1 MTDQELAVRMK
12 ELTDVPA
19 PPMVLDVERA
29 RRDGSRRRRLRT
41 ATVVAGCAAVVV
53 AGGLTAVGISGS
65 PAPADPVA
73 APLPTPTQVAPPQP
87 APTDDPLVAKASFG
101 WLPGVITGVEYGVG
115 DHGDYTLAIGRGELA
130 PMIWLAVYDREP
142 PLDRRQDMGGR
153 AVSVPARV
161 GDRNGYWVTSNA
173 RDPLNGGDSYL
184 RWPTGDGRWAEIHA
198 YYLDFPDVQ
207 QALLRVAGDVKFENR
222 AVPLPL
228 HIAGLPAGFQLSDG
242 QLWRRPDADRTPW
255 KLQLY
260 YSVNG
265 ANVVIEVAPPG
276 ATDPKMA
283 NPVCTTKNGLRAC
296 VTVDRPAAAGLGAI
310 GGQQGLLDR
319 ITLLGPDEKSWTTHV
334 IG

>member
-29 RRDGSRRRRLRT
+29 RRDGGRRRRLRT

-53 AGGLTAVGISGS
+53 AGGLTAVGIANPS
-65 PAPADPVA
+65 APAAPVA
-73 APLPTPTQVAPPQP
+73 APIPPPDQVAPPKP
-87 APTDDPLVAKASFG
+87 APTDDPLVARASFG
-101 WLPGVITGVEYGVG
+101 WLPSAFTGVEYGVG
-115 DHGDYTLAIGRGELA
+115 AHGDYSLAIGRGDLA
-130 PMIWLAVYDREP
+130 PMIWLAVFDREP
-142 PLDRRQDMGGR
+142 PLDRHQLSGK
-153 AVSVPARV
+153 AVSVPTRI
-161 GDRNGYWVTSNA
+161 GDRNGYWVTTNA
-173 RDPLNGGDSYL
+173 GDPLNGGDSYL

-198 YYLDFPDVQ
+198 YYLDFPEVQ
-207 QALLRVAGDVKFENR
+207 QALLRVAGDVEFENR
-222 AVPLPL
+222 PVPLPL
-228 HIAGLPAGFQLSDG
+228 HIAGLPAGFTLADG
-242 QLWRRPDADRTPW
+242 QLWRRPDTDGVPW

-276 ATDPKMA
+276 GTDPKMA
-283 NPVCTTKNGLRAC
+283 NPVCTTKNRLRAC
-296 VTVDRPAAAGLGAI
+296 VTVDRPTAAGLGAI

-319 ITLLGPDEKSWTTHV
+319 ITLLGPDEKGWTTHV